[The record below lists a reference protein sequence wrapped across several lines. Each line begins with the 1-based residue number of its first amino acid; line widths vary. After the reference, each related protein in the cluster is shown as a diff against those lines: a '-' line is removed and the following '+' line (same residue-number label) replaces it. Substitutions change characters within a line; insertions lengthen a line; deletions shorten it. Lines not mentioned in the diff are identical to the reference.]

1 MSNIFGDQRRFMVE
15 GGQSVYKTN
24 IDQSRLYGRLIKE
37 ESEELNEA
45 LTNWL
50 EFPTVENKADLI
62 KEAMD
67 VLVVAAGFVHSLGLD
82 GQQINDAW
90 SAVHESNMSKVTGDV
105 TKREDGKILKSAEY
119 KAAAKA
125 KLMDTLYALVSG
137 DEER

>member
-1 MSNIFGDQRRFMVE
+1 MVE

-24 IDQSRLYGRLIKE
+24 VDQSRLYGRLVKE

-50 EFPTVENKADLI
+50 EFPTVESKADLI

-125 KLMDTLYALVSG
+125 KLMDTLYELVSSN
-137 DEER
+137 EE